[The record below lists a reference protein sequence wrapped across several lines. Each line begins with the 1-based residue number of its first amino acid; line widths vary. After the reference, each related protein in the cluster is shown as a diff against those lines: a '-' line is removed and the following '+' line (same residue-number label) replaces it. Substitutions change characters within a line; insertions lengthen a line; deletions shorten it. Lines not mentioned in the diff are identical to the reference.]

1 MKKTDIFINEKH
13 VGFNP
18 LQFGYHDCDP
28 GYKTDYVFRPF
39 WLIHYVI
46 SGSGTL
52 ELKGQHYSVEAG
64 SMFIVP
70 PYEYSSYQ
78 ADTTHPWRYIW
89 IGFEDNLNQLPGTFN
104 TPVFHLPGAGAIFTE
119 MRTCKQLE
127 NGRGAFLIGQLWK
140 LVSLALES
148 RRDAGKTDYVQ
159 KAILIMETEYMNPLS
174 IEEIA
179 GRLNLVRSYFSTL
192 FQRQIG
198 VTPVQYLINLRLE
211 RAAALMVQH
220 HILPSAA
227 AAAVGYTDMSHFSKS
242 FKQKYGKS
250 PRNYVKAAR
259 K

>member
-13 VGFNP
+13 AGFNP
-18 LQFGYHDCDP
+18 LQFGYHDCES

-39 WLIHYVI
+39 WLIHYVV
-46 SGSGTL
+46 SGSGIL
-52 ELKGQHYSVEAG
+52 ELKGQLYPVEAG

-70 PYEYSSYQ
+70 PYVYSSYQ
-78 ADTTHPWRYIW
+78 ADETHPWRYIW
-89 IGFEDNLNQLPGTFN
+89 IGFEDNLNQLPN
-104 TPVFHLPGAGAIFTE
+104 LLHTPVLHLPGAGAIFTE

-148 RRDAGKTDYVQ
+148 RTDAGKMDYIQ
-159 KAILIMETEYMNPLS
+159 KAILIMETEYIKPLH
-174 IEEIA
+174 IEDIA
-179 GRLNLVRSYFSTL
+179 KRLNLVRSYFSTL
-192 FQRQIG
+192 FQKQMG

-211 RAAALMVQH
+211 KAAELMAQH
-220 HILPSAA
+220 HIPPSAA
-227 AAAVGYTDMSHFSKS
+227 ATAVGYTDMSHFSKS

-250 PRNYVKAAR
+250 PRNYVKAVR